1 MSNLRFIPEFR
12 VSINDNDTSVP
23 AALRASIS
31 SVSYQTSLEGADRV
45 ELSLA
50 NEGLRWLDHPL
61 FALDNK
67 LTLFLGYAPDPL
79 DQVFVGQIVGQE
91 ASFPS
96 GGMPTLTVVAQDRRN
111 QLQNGNKA
119 RWFAI
124 PVPTMG
130 NFPIPDLA
138 VASLISA
145 ENQLIPIFDPIGA
158 ALSVLLSGAD
168 ILALVKDKDN
178 PDLRQKLI
186 RHQMGESDF
195 DFLKRLARENGWEM
209 LIDHSG
215 PNGGYKLQFFSPEDH
230 LTPDVTLKYGQS
242 LVEFRP
248 RISTV
253 GQIAA
258 VSVTIWQS
266 DIKMDFTITASWDW
280 DRQALDLSISPGFG
294 LPGSQAKASAT
305 PPSDSSSTAPTMTLV
320 EEPANVATAPRIILG
335 KLIPQLNRRLT
346 GSGTT
351 IGDTRIRA
359 GTVLRIESVG
369 QSLGGLYRVTSAT
382 HALDTSGYHTNFEVC
397 KEIWFG
403 SIPAHEQGANLVNF
417 SV

>member
-1 MSNLRFIPEFR
+1 MSNLRFAPEFR
-12 VSINDNDTSVP
+12 VSINDTPVP
-23 AALRASIS
+23 AALRASIA

-67 LTLFLGYAPDPL
+67 MALFMGYAPDPL
-79 DQVFVGQIVGQE
+79 DQVFVGQVVGQE
-91 ASFPS
+91 ASFPN
-96 GGMPTLTVVAQDRRN
+96 GGMPTLTVVAQDRRT
-111 QLQNGNKA
+111 QLQNGNKV

-124 PVPTMG
+124 PIPSRG
-130 NFPIPDLA
+130 NFPMPDLA

-145 ENQLIPIFDPIGA
+145 ENMLIPLFDRIGA
-158 ALSVLLSGAD
+158 ALSVLLGGVD
-168 ILALVKDKDN
+168 ILAIVND
-178 PDLRQKLI
+178 PDASQKLI
-186 RHQMGESDF
+186 RHQIGESDF
-195 DFLKRLARENGWEM
+195 EFLKRLARENGWEM

-215 PNGGYKLQFFSPEDH
+215 PNGGYQLHFMSPEDH

-248 RISTV
+248 RITNV
-253 GQIAA
+253 GQISG
-258 VSVTIWQS
+258 VTVTIWQP
-266 DIKMDFTITASWDW
+266 DIKMDFTIQASWDW

-294 LPGSQAKASAT
+294 LPGSEATAAVTLPGASSAV
-305 PPSDSSSTAPTMTLV
+305 PIETLA
-320 EEPANVATAPRIILG
+320 EEPATLATAPRVILG

-359 GTVLRIESVG
+359 GGVLRLEGVG
-369 QSLGGLYRVTSAT
+369 QSLGGLYRVTSAN
-382 HALDTSGYHTNFEVC
+382 HSLDSSGYRTSFEVC

-417 SV
+417 QG